1 MNWKRLGKAILITC
15 VWIAIGSLIGWLL
28 IKATWL
34 TLSLIFIALV
44 MLSYSQLKNDDMD
57 IADNSRMSWNSGCE
71 KEDEEEEQ

>member
-1 MNWKRLGKAILITC
+1 MNWKRLGKAMLVTC
-15 VWIAIGSLIGWLL
+15 MWIAIGALIGWLL

-71 KEDEEEEQ
+71 QKEEEDEQ

>member
-1 MNWKRLGKAILITC
+1 MNWKRLGKAILNTC
-15 VWIAIGSLIGWLL
+15 VGFAIGSLIGLLL

-34 TLSLIFIALV
+34 TFSLIFIALV

-71 KEDEEEEQ
+71 KEDEEDEK